1 MRELRG
7 TVTIGFG
14 VLERSTHFSSLKSF
28 QSIKRN
34 RQAARKVTVVDRL
47 VP

>member
-1 MRELRG
+1 VFLISAIIRLRG

-14 VLERSTHFSSLKSF
+14 VPRPSV
-28 QSIKRN
+28 QY
-34 RQAARKVTVVDRL
+34 